1 MPLQVF
7 LRLLHLLNI
16 IPIDAM
22 IQKRQKR
29 HLRDAVAVLDLVE
42 SVLVCAKEGIVP
54 RHRLFQFRDAQLAL
68 SLGLLG
74 LLEP

>member
-22 IQKRQKR
+22 VQKREKR
-29 HLRDAVAVLDLVE
+29 HLRDAVAVLDFVE
-42 SVLVCAKEGIVP
+42 SVLISAKEGIMQ
-54 RHRLFQFRDAQLAL
+54 RHRLF
-68 SLGLLG
+68 
-74 LLEP
+74 

>member
-7 LRLLHLLNI
+7 LRLLHLLKI

-29 HLRDAVAVLDLVE
+29 HLRDAVAVLDFVE
-42 SVLVCAKEGIVP
+42 SVLVASE
-54 RHRLFQFRDAQLAL
+54 
-68 SLGLLG
+68 
-74 LLEP
+74 E

>member
-22 IQKRQKR
+22 IQKREKR
-29 HLRDAVAVLDLVE
+29 HLRDAVPVLDFVKASLVR
-42 SVLVCAKEGIVP
+42 AKEGIVP
-54 RHRLFQFRDAQLAL
+54 RHRLL
-68 SLGLLG
+68 
-74 LLEP
+74 